1 VPGAVYLA
9 ELARLDPESAQP
21 DHHQLPK
28 LLYATMAKEFSPEDF
43 EPIYHQTLVVTIAI
57 QENPE
62 CTLSVLSPFLIDI
75 HTKLSDLIFKAS
87 NPNSVLR
94 RRCSD
99 RHPDWL
105 QIRYDLQNTLCEA
118 QDLVDSL
125 SKSDVLEIGDRAGA
139 GLEKVEEELA
149 VHVFNLSEF
158 ADSLGLSKLAR
169 SDPALGEIEKIL
181 VDAARDEREK
191 LGKERVAE
199 IPDVNRLGG
208 LGRIMEMLR
217 ANGVERRELQRLDTR
232 IKQLI
237 VWVLRNEEELTMVRD
252 LEGFGDLGKRRVV
265 GAQAKHG
272 EQHGDE
278 EEEEEYPSLVEVLG
292 SEVEKHKDTSEQS
305 KKVEGAATEDIE
317 GEDDYDTVSIDSFVL
332 V

>member
-1 VPGAVYLA
+1 
-9 ELARLDPESAQP
+9 
-21 DHHQLPK
+21 
-28 LLYATMAKEFSPEDF
+28 MAKEFSPEDF

-62 CTLSVLSPFLIDI
+62 CTLSIFSPFLIDI

-87 NPNSVLR
+87 NPDSVLR

-105 QIRYDLQNTLCEA
+105 QIQYDLQNTLCEA

-125 SKSDVLEIGDRAGA
+125 SKSDVLEIGDQG
-139 GLEKVEEELA
+139 GSDPGKVEEELA
-149 VHVFNLSEF
+149 VHAFNLGEF
-158 ADSLGLSKLAR
+158 TDSLGLSKLAR
-169 SDPALGEIEKIL
+169 SDPALGEIEKLL
-181 VDAARDEREK
+181 VAAARDEREK

-217 ANGVERRELQRLDTR
+217 ANGVSRRELQRLDTR

-252 LEGFGDLGKRRVV
+252 LEGFGNLGKRQLLEPQP
-265 GAQAKHG
+265 GSD
-272 EQHGDE
+272 EQHNDQSEEVPQLLGILEVE
-278 EEEEEYPSLVEVLG
+278 EERKKASDDQGNRVDEAAHED
-292 SEVEKHKDTSEQS
+292 SELD
-305 KKVEGAATEDIE
+305 
-317 GEDDYDTVSIDSFVL
+317 DDYDKVSVDSFVL

>member
-1 VPGAVYLA
+1 
-9 ELARLDPESAQP
+9 
-21 DHHQLPK
+21 
-28 LLYATMAKEFSPEDF
+28 MAKEFSPEDF

-62 CTLSVLSPFLIDI
+62 CTLSIFSPFLIDI

-87 NPNSVLR
+87 NPDSVLR

-105 QIRYDLQNTLCEA
+105 QIQYDLQNTLCEA

-125 SKSDVLEIGDRAGA
+125 SKSDVLEIGDQG
-139 GLEKVEEELA
+139 GSDPGKVEEELA
-149 VHVFNLSEF
+149 VHAFNLGEF
-158 ADSLGLSKLAR
+158 VDSLGLSKLAR
-169 SDPALGEIEKIL
+169 SDPALSEIEKIL

-217 ANGVERRELQRLDTR
+217 ANGVSRRELQRLDTR

-252 LEGFGDLGKRRVV
+252 LEGFGDLGKRQLAEPPKEPDSQQKDHVV
-265 GAQAKHG
+265 EIPQ
-272 EQHGDE
+272 
-278 EEEEEYPSLVEVLG
+278 LVEALDLAGEKQKENDEPGTKLG
-292 SEVEKHKDTSEQS
+292 N
-305 KKVEGAATEDIE
+305 AAKEEDE
-317 GEDDYDTVSIDSFVL
+317 LDDDYDTISIDSFVL
-332 V
+332 